1 MTHFLK
7 IMVDELRNDIDV
19 YASRNMPWIE
29 KVGAQFFEH
38 LDVTSAVYITEIV
51 SGIRKFDEMAI
62 LLACISHD
70 THAMLLIYNSY
81 WTTHCNNEYTMTSIK
96 LAYIGS
102 GNFKFFIPLT
112 SEEQVDALVMPSQT
126 LNQSDTED
134 LADKLAEDLAETGLL
149 PDQDVQEED
158 SSDAEP
164 STISVDSRANDFN
177 DEDIEKMD
185 VSKASDQTN
194 HTDMNTD
201 GVDTSAEPVDNMDTS
216 EGNTSDM
223 NTDTLD
229 ILGDPVDTALK
240 PTEAETS
247 KGSTGS
253 TDSQH
258 EDDRYATDEEIDDD
272 SDVILV
278 GISVPDKP
286 IGNITRKVHRS
297 RSYKCYLC
305 GFCRGGIKNKVLCL
319 ML

>member
-1 MTHFLK
+1 MT
-7 IMVDELRNDIDV
+7 N
-19 YASRNMPWIE
+19 
-29 KVGAQFFEH
+29 
-38 LDVTSAVYITEIV
+38 
-51 SGIRKFDEMAI
+51 
-62 LLACISHD
+62 
-70 THAMLLIYNSY
+70 
-81 WTTHCNNEYTMTSIK
+81 IK

-112 SEEQVDALVMPSQT
+112 SKEQVDALVMPSQMP
-126 LNQSDTED
+126 NQSDAED
-134 LADKLAEDLAETGLL
+134 LANVLTEDLAETGLL

-164 STISVDSRANDFN
+164 STISADSRANDFN
-177 DEDIEKMD
+177 DEDVEKMD

-194 HTDMNTD
+194 NTDMNTD

-216 EGNTSDM
+216 EENTSDM
-223 NTDTLD
+223 KTDTLD

-258 EDDRYATDEEIDDD
+258 EDDGYATDEDIDDD
-272 SDVILV
+272 NDIILV

-286 IGNITRKVHRS
+286 IGNIMGKYIDPGRINVTYVVSNRK
-297 RSYKCYLC
+297 
-305 GFCRGGIKNKVLCL
+305 CR
-319 ML
+319 